1 MVEYGSS
8 PEEFCG
14 NESFTPKRIP
24 YFFYRNPQFLYLTPE
39 EVHGLNPVGGGG
51 GGGPP
56 PPPPPPVTVL
66 QRNGAVNVK
75 LFFLTTTFAF

>member
-51 GGGPP
+51 GAVP
-56 PPPPPPVTVL
+56 VL
-66 QRNGAVNVK
+66 QCNGAVNVK